1 MVNGMTQLL
10 ARDNP
15 GLTINAVCPGW
26 VATDMGKQ
34 IGRPPKTAE
43 EGARVP
49 FRVAFGELGGV
60 TGRYWANDSVR
71 SREEGRV
78 QEW

>member
-1 MVNGMTQLL
+1 MNALTHLL

-15 GLTINAVCPGW
+15 GLIINAVCPGW
-26 VATDMGKQ
+26 VATDMGAQ
-34 IGRPPKTAE
+34 IGRPPKKPE

-49 FRVAFGELGGV
+49 FRVGFGDIGGV

-71 SREEGRV
+71 SREEGKV